1 MRGYDDDRNTKV
13 FISIA
18 LIGGLILGAG
28 FNGLIGAILPESGQM
43 NIISVPDNI
52 GVGKSTIVKLIT
64 FSNGAT
70 VGNVNITLSGAAVSH
85 GTTDENGMLD
95 LPVYATTN
103 GSIGVTASRS
113 GYRNGTSV
121 IKATPSL
128 DVSAIP
134 SSITSGVATYV
145 TFMVKSMGKPVSGIH
160 INISGTGIAFE
171 GITDSSGQV
180 IKQINVPT
188 TGKIVATAREE
199 GYAEGSAIVTSASQQ
214 ILKVSSSS
222 GSLTVNVPAYIT
234 FTVTAGGSPVAD
246 ALISISGAAIGE
258 GITNAD
264 GKTIVLLTPHTTG
277 TITASASK
285 TGFAGG
291 STPITST
298 GTQSLLIS
306 ASPSSITAA
315 SPTFVTFIV
324 KSGNSFISDSTV
336 TLSGA
341 ASGNAVTNQNGI
353 AIILVNSTG
362 TGTITATASRTGY
375 TAGSATFSGVGQQTL
390 SLSASP
396 SNLTN
401 GAATF
406 VTFTVKSG
414 SNTLGGAIISVSGG
428 GITEDGMTNTAGQ
441 VTMQLTAS
449 GTGTIN
455 VVARKDGYSDAQMT
469 LGH

>member
-1 MRGYDDDRNTKV
+1 MRGYDDDKNTK
-13 FISIA
+13 IYLAIA
-18 LIGGLILGAG
+18 LVAGLILGAG
-28 FNGLIGAILPESGQM
+28 FNGLIGSILTGSGQL

-52 GVGKSTIVKLIT
+52 GAVKSTNVKFIT
-64 FSNGAT
+64 FINGAA

-85 GTTDENGMLD
+85 GTTDENGMLE

-103 GSIGVTASRS
+103 GSISVTASRS

-134 SSITSGVATYV
+134 SSITADVATYV
-145 TFMVKSMGKPVSGIH
+145 TFTVKSMGKPVTETYV
-160 INISGTGIAFE
+160 NISGAGIALE
-171 GITDSSGQV
+171 GMTDSSGQI
-180 IKQINVPT
+180 IKQLNAPN
-188 TGKIVATAREE
+188 TGKIVATARMD
-199 GYAEGSAIVTSASQQ
+199 GYAEGSAIVTSASQE
-214 ILKVSSSS
+214 ILTISSSS
-222 GSLTVNVPAYIT
+222 GSLTVNVPAYLT
-234 FTVTAGGSPVAD
+234 FTVTAGGSPVSD
-246 ALISISGAAIGE
+246 AGIRISGAAIGD

-277 TITASASK
+277 TITAWASK

-291 STPITST
+291 STSITST
-298 GTQSLLIS
+298 GTQSLSIS

-315 SPTFVTFIV
+315 TPTFVTFTV

-336 TLSGA
+336 TLTGA
-341 ASGNAVTNQNGI
+341 ASGNGVTNQNGI

-375 TAGSATFSGVGQQTL
+375 TAGSVTFSGVGQQTL
-390 SLSASP
+390 SVSATP

-414 SNTLGGAIISVSGG
+414 SHPVSGATVSVSGG

-441 VTMQLTAS
+441 VTMQITAS

-455 VVARKDGYSDAQMT
+455 VVARKDGYTDVQMT
-469 LGH
+469 LAH